1 MDFDDNAEEA
11 EYRLKARSWLD
22 TNAPR
27 FTMVNT
33 EFKSNVPARLAA
45 AKKWQAVKAGA
56 GYAAITLPRA
66 FEGGGGT
73 TLQEVIYKRE
83 EARYDVPNEF
93 FRIGLGMCIPTI
105 VARGSDHQRQ
115 RYARDAITGTA
126 VWCQLFS
133 EPAAGSDLAGLRT
146 KAVKQGDGW
155 RVNGQK
161 VWTSVAHVADFGI
174 LLARTDATVPKHQ
187 GLTMFIVD
195 MKAPGV
201 TVRPIKQLS
210 GESHFNEVFF
220 EDVLIPDVDRIG
232 SAPGDGWSVA
242 MTTLMFERSLAGM
255 GLAFAGS
262 QEILGLARRVDLG
275 GRPAIVDGRIR
286 ERIADMWIKEQALR
300 LLSAR
305 AQTALSNGAVPGPEQ
320 SINKIIEA
328 SHGQQSAYLAMDL
341 LGEMGALTN
350 ADLGD
355 DWRKIERSWTWG
367 AAMRIAGG
375 SDEILRNIIAERVLD
390 LPGDIRPDKSTAF
403 NQLPA

>member
-1 MDFDDNAEEA
+1 MDFDDSAEEA
-11 EYRLKARSWLD
+11 EYRLKARTWLD
-22 TNAPR
+22 ANAPR
-27 FTMVNT
+27 FMMVNT

-45 AKKWQAVKAGA
+45 AKKWQALKAGA
-56 GYAAITLPRA
+56 GYAAITLPRE

-115 RYARDAITGTA
+115 RYVRDAITGSA

-146 KAVKQGDGW
+146 RAVKQGDGW

-210 GESHFNEVFF
+210 GESA
-220 EDVLIPDVDRIG
+220 LQ
-232 SAPGDGWSVA
+232 
-242 MTTLMFERSLAGM
+242 RSL
-255 GLAFAGS
+255 L
-262 QEILGLARRVDLG
+262 
-275 GRPAIVDGRIR
+275 
-286 ERIADMWIKEQALR
+286 
-300 LLSAR
+300 
-305 AQTALSNGAVPGPEQ
+305 
-320 SINKIIEA
+320 
-328 SHGQQSAYLAMDL
+328 
-341 LGEMGALTN
+341 
-350 ADLGD
+350 
-355 DWRKIERSWTWG
+355 
-367 AAMRIAGG
+367 
-375 SDEILRNIIAERVLD
+375 
-390 LPGDIRPDKSTAF
+390 
-403 NQLPA
+403 